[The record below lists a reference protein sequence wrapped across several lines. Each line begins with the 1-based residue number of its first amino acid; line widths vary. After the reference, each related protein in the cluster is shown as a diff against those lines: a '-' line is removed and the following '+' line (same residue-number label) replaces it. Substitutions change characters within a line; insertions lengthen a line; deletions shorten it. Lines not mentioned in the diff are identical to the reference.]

1 MAWQG
6 QAQTHHHHHHHA
18 RPWSGR
24 TRTVPRSGSDAK
36 IFTARAAR
44 LARVARP
51 ANFYVG
57 NSEPCR
63 VSDPH
68 GGGGGFTFII
78 INFTAPRVLP
88 WAGPLVQL
96 QREHS
101 TARIWRWD
109 PPRPPPPPPT
119 PRLSSSSS
127 VRRTRTP
134 DRPVGLFLCAMY
146 CILYSKMC
154 CDCFH

>member
-1 MAWQG
+1 MAWHG
-6 QAQTHHHHHHHA
+6 RDRHRHTTTTITTPARGVDGHGRCHA
-18 RPWSGR
+18 AAAMRRYLPRAPPGWSASRGR
-24 TRTVPRSGSDAK
+24 L
-36 IFTARAAR
+36 IFTWGTVS
-44 LARVARP
+44 RV
-51 ANFYVG
+51 
-57 NSEPCR
+57 
-63 VSDPH
+63 VSPIH
-68 GGGGGFTFII
+68 MGVTFIT
-78 INFTAPRVLP
+78 INFTAPCVLP